1 MLEKWLDS
9 LKAAIESLEGRVG
22 LQELSI
28 QVRQRLEEIMRSFEV
43 IVLLL
48 LLLVLYARK
57 HTLL

>member
-1 MLEKWLDS
+1 LLEKWLDS